1 MRSER
6 ANAQTPFPLFH
17 GGLVGIP
24 FVGDLARRAPNTIC
38 ATNPTPVP
46 KPPTPRPLYPNIFG
60 GFPILS
66 RFSAAFSILFR
77 GKLSEDDARALG
89 YVRPT
94 VVKPVAP
101 VKEVKASDGA
111 LQLLG
116 ILQRDARLVDFLMED
131 VAAYSDD
138 QVGAAVRNV
147 HEQSSTAL
155 KRYFTLRP
163 IIDGVE
169 GTNTSATAAGDLA
182 GEGVKFLGNV
192 PAKGKPQG
200 GVLRHK
206 GWKIDKVNLPSVPGG
221 QNLNVLAQAE
231 IEIE

>member
-1 MRSER
+1 MAHGTQLS
-6 ANAQTPFPLFH
+6 ANWVSGQS
-17 GGLVGIP
+17 
-24 FVGDLARRAPNTIC
+24 
-38 ATNPTPVP
+38 VP
-46 KPPTPRPLYPNIFG
+46 KPATPSPLYPGIFG
-60 GFPILS
+60 GIPTLS
-66 RFSAAFSILFR
+66 RFSAAFSILFG
-77 GKLSEDDARALG
+77 GKLSEDDARDLG
-89 YVRPT
+89 YAKLI
-94 VVKPVAP
+94 VVKPAAP
-101 VKEVKASDGA
+101 VKEVWASDGA

-147 HEQSSTAL
+147 HEQSSAAL

-200 GVLRHK
+200 GTLRHK
-206 GWKIDKVNLPSVPGG
+206 GWKIETINLPAVPSG